1 MSFLVG
7 FLVVAWFRLRRQ
19 QAHAPVGVA
28 ASYEVAVHVRV
39 TVQGERLR
47 LVGGA
52 GAEQVAKGER
62 LEVGNVTNGSFEEAP
77 HGFVVGLNRCQHD
90 EATQDLEPAHRLGER
105 RVKGDTV
112 LGGLTSN
119 VADPDAPIVVEFLV
133 TLLKEDVR
141 SGVGLPAFVVVAD
154 LLTYGGV
161 LFLWG
166 EHHRRRQGSFDGDG
180 GGLWQRLDAF
190 ANAVTFSNT
199 ISVANINNSYISN
212 TTFLNYKEQSYTNTA
227 IGATYTVDLNNGSM
241 QLITLDAT
249 TTISMPAVS
258 AGKSFTMIIS
268 SGTGGYAVTWNGV
281 TWPEGITPTL
291 TSTASKKDL
300 VSFVSDGSTWYGML
314 GGMAY

>member
-1 MSFLVG
+1 MSNSRNLASLGTIVTSTSAKNVSFANTVSNG
-7 FLVVAWFRLRRQ
+7 FAT
-19 QAHAPVGVA
+19 A
-28 ASYEVAVHVRV
+28 ASTN
-39 TVQGERLR
+39 TVNL
-47 LVGGA
+47 
-52 GAEQVAKGER
+52 
-62 LEVGNVTNGSFEEAP
+62 NVTGNSNLTYILANNSQGTAGQLLISGGS
-77 HGFVVGLNRCQHD
+77 
-90 EATQDLEPAHRLGER
+90 T
-105 RVKGDTV
+105 T
-112 LGGLTSN
+112 N
-119 VADPDAPIVVEFLV
+119 VSWSSFS
-133 TLLKEDVR
+133 TLLNYSTIAV
-141 SGVGLPAFVVVAD
+141 SNAITFNNTS
-154 LLTYGGV
+154 TYNGTATYNSTV
-161 LFLWG
+161 T
-166 EHHRRRQGSFDGDG
+166 
-180 GGLWQRLDAF
+180 F

-291 TSTASKKDL
+291 TATASKKDL